1 MGEGERKR
9 GIIMDK
15 ELYESDFNELEFK
28 DIIECPYCE
37 AKMSVFDFEDEGID
51 IFDAEEDSIETVC
64 LFCGEDILIIS
75 SVDKK
80 FIAVER

>member
-1 MGEGERKR
+1 M
-9 GIIMDK
+9 MDHK
-15 ELYESDFNELEFK
+15 EYELDYNELEFK
-28 DIIECPYCE
+28 DIIECPHCE
-37 AKMSVFDFEDEGID
+37 SKMNIFDFEDEGIN
-51 IFDAEEDSIETVC
+51 IFDVEEDSIETVC